1 MQIDILLFFLF
12 SAIVLTVSPGP
23 DIVYVFVKSS
33 SDGYKAGVKT
43 VLGLT
48 SGLFFHTLLLVFGI
62 SAIIDSSPF
71 IFKSIKFFGSSYFLI
86 LAIQLLIFK
95 KNQESKKNLTKNDF
109 LTGLMMNLLNPKV
122 TVFFIAFFPNY
133 IFHDNLS
140 VEIQFTV
147 LGIIFW
153 IIANLIFL
161 IVVFLSDRFGKNI
174 KKYVNSKKI
183 KIVKAIFYLFISV
196 WIML

>member
-1 MQIDILLFFLF
+1 MQIDILLVFLF

-23 DIVYVFVKSS
+23 DIIYVFIKSS
-33 SDGYKAGVKT
+33 SYGYKAGVKT

-62 SAIIDSSPF
+62 SAIIESSPF

-86 LAIQLLIFK
+86 LAIQLFIIK
-95 KNQESKKNLTKNDF
+95 KNHESKKNLTKNDF
-109 LTGLMMNLLNPKV
+109 FTGLMMNLLNPKV
-122 TVFFIAFFPNY
+122 TIFFIAFFPNY

-161 IVVFLSDRFGKNI
+161 IVVFLSSRFGTNF

-183 KIVKAIFYLFISV
+183 KIVKSIFYLFISV

>member
-71 IFKSIKFFGSSYFLI
+71 IFKSIKFFGSSYFLT

-153 IIANLIFL
+153 IIANLIFF
-161 IVVFLSDRFGKNI
+161 IVVFISDRFGKNI